1 MKVVRQISYTI
12 QFRSSLLKMWK
23 ATLQAC
29 IRPAA
34 FLSAVLTAIFTPIV
48 ASLLLFHW
56 NIVVLFVLMFV
67 SITSAF
73 ALIFSLAGLL
83 QAGSTLCV
91 VKLGPEGCSS
101 QIGRVSSETR
111 WPDVKCV
118 LEGSENILIEFKAGG
133 GIKVPD

>member
-73 ALIFSLAGLL
+73 ALIFSLELPDYFGTGFNGEITREHQRLELL
-83 QAGSTLCV
+83 
-91 VKLGPEGCSS
+91 
-101 QIGRVSSETR
+101 
-111 WPDVKCV
+111 
-118 LEGSENILIEFKAGG
+118 
-133 GIKVPD
+133 